1 MDTSLVPRGTPMGLR
16 KLTLNHLVASQLAG
30 QALGL
35 PDGVRHPN
43 QLLALLRRA
52 APFLGQTRLLPL
64 MEALFRFTQPQD
76 WAPEAEPIVWP
87 SNEALALMLD
97 CSERHVSRLLAAAIE
112 ARLIAPRD
120 GTDRRRRGWREQG
133 RIVAAWG
140 FSLRPLAARHAELL
154 SVAEAG
160 EAARRAL
167 QQGRREARRL
177 GQSVGQLRALAGALG
192 LEAMAEEVSGEALAL
207 LAGLRRIEAPEA
219 LESGLAALR
228 RLEAG
233 LRQRLESAAESTGE
247 SAKES
252 GSADSGVSSIIPTK
266 EHQEPEGSTVG
277 AVRADGS
284 PAAPETAGE
293 EAPLTLSPRELVRLA
308 PRLGGWLAVA
318 QPDWPAVSQAA
329 AILAREMG
337 ISGGL
342 YGEAC
347 RLLGRRP
354 AAVAVALI
362 STRPPGHFHTAGP
375 GGYLRGMLRRAE
387 QGELHLERS
396 LFGLR
401 ERRFPP
407 PQRLTAVNFHPAAP
421 FRG

>member
-1 MDTSLVPRGTPMGLR
+1 MDTSMVPRRPAMGLR
-16 KLTLNHLVASQLAG
+16 KLTLNHLAANRLAG

-35 PDGVRHPN
+35 PEGVRHPN

-64 MEALFRFTQPQD
+64 MEALFRWTQPQD
-76 WAPEAEPIVWP
+76 WEPQAEPIVWP
-87 SNEALALMLD
+87 SNEALALVLD

-154 SVAEAG
+154 SVVQAG

-177 GQSVGQLRALAGALG
+177 GQSVCQLRALAGVLE
-192 LEAMAEEVSGEALAL
+192 LEATLAGGFDEAAAL
-207 LAGLRRIEAPEA
+207 LNGLTRIETPEV
-219 LESGLAALR
+219 LETRLAALR
-228 RLEAG
+228 SVEAA
-233 LRQRLESAAESTGE
+233 LRQRLESAAASTVE
-247 SAKES
+247 DARES
-252 GSADSGVSSIIPTK
+252 GSPDLGVTPFIPTK
-266 EHQEPEGSTVG
+266 DINEPEGSTVG
-277 AVRADGS
+277 RPTSEVA
-284 PAAPETAGE
+284 PAANGQALEET
-293 EAPLTLSPRELVRLA
+293 PLTLSARELVRLA

-329 AILAREMG
+329 SILAREMG
-337 ISGGL
+337 ISPGL

-347 RLLGRRP
+347 RRLGRRP
-354 AAVAVALI
+354 AAVAVAVI
-362 STRPPGHFHTAGP
+362 STRPASHFHTAGP

-387 QGELHLERS
+387 KGELHLERS

-401 ERRFPP
+401 DKRSLPSV
-407 PQRLTAVNFHPAAP
+407 QLTAVNFHHPALS
-421 FRG
+421 RG